1 MKNFLKYGVIV
12 LMLILPIISF
22 SAEFK
27 GGEQVSTGK
36 SENIVNDL
44 YMAGGSV
51 ISAGN
56 IKGDLITAGGNI
68 IISGDIEEDLIV
80 GGGNINILSNIGD
93 DVRAGGGTV
102 ILAGEV
108 KGDVLLG
115 GGQITISGSGVGG
128 DVAIAGG
135 VVNID
140 APVAGDAFIAGGNIY
155 INSLIKGDVKIEA
168 EKITLGS
175 NAVISGNLTYKSKTE
190 IIKEEGAVVKGV
202 VEFTPITKDIVSTKL
217 FVAAIF
223 SAILLWKFLTLLVCA
238 LVVGLALKRFNREIV
253 ALATRRPLYELGRGV
268 LVMIAVPVVSII
280 LFMTLVG
287 IPFGILGMLGF
298 VITMIFAWILMPI
311 VVGSVI
317 YRYFSKKEL
326 EVSWKTILL
335 GVLLVTILGVIPFI
349 GWLIQA
355 ILMFITLGSV
365 IALKMQIVKEWR

>member
-1 MKNFLKYGVIV
+1 MKKFLKYGVIV
-12 LMLILPIISF
+12 LMMVLPLMSF
-22 SAEFK
+22 AAKFK
-27 GGEQVSTGK
+27 AGEQVSTGK
-36 SENIVNDL
+36 DEKVADDL

-51 ISAGN
+51 ISAGG

-93 DVRAGGGTV
+93 DLRAGGGTV

-140 APVAGDAFIAGGNIY
+140 APVAGDVFVAGGNVY
-155 INSLIKGDVKIEA
+155 INSSIAGDVKIEA

-175 NAVISGNLTYKSKTE
+175 SAIISGDLTYKAK
-190 IIKEEGAVVKGV
+190 KEMTKEDGAVVKGTV
-202 VEFTPITKDIVSTKL
+202 DFKMIERRAVSPEI
-217 FVAAIF
+217 FVAIF
-223 SAILLWKFLTLLVCA
+223 SALLLWKFLALLVCA
-238 LVVGLALKRFNREIV
+238 LVVGLVLKRFNKEIITLV
-253 ALATRRPLYELGRGV
+253 TKRPLYELGRGV

-280 LFMTLVG
+280 LLMTLVG
-287 IPFGILGMLGF
+287 IPFGVLGLLGF
-298 VITMIFAWILMPI
+298 VIMMIFTWILAPI
-311 VVGSVI
+311 VLGSVV
-317 YRYFSKKEL
+317 YSYFSKKES

-335 GVLLVTILGVIPFI
+335 GVFIFMLLGLIPII
-349 GWLIQA
+349 GNLAQM
-355 ILMFITLGSV
+355 LLLFMTLGSIV
-365 IALKMQIVKEWR
+365 ALKMQIVKEWR